1 MTDAIAKAGAWLV
14 AIVLAI
20 IWLRRDAK
28 ADAKRDADGE
38 LLNRVEQAHEVEQ
51 GIDRLTPDERRERL
65 RNGRK

>member
-1 MTDAIAKAGAWLV
+1 MDAIAKSGAWLV

-20 IWLRRDAK
+20 VWLRRDAK

-38 LLNRVEQAHEVEQ
+38 ILNRVEQANEVDKD
-51 GIDRLTPDERRERL
+51 IDSLTPDERRERL

>member
-1 MTDAIAKAGAWLV
+1 MDVIAKAGAWLV

-20 IWLRRDAK
+20 VWLRRDAK

-38 LLNRVEQAHEVEQ
+38 LLNRVEQAHEVDKD
-51 GIDRLTPDERRERL
+51 IDRLTPDERRERL

>member
-1 MTDAIAKAGAWLV
+1 MDAIAKAGAWLV

-20 IWLRRDAK
+20 VWLRRDAK

-38 LLNRVEQAHEVEQ
+38 ILNRVEQAHEVDKD
-51 GIDRLTPDERRERL
+51 IDRLTPDERRERL